1 MSIVRHRGQAL
12 AQRGVALIFALLA
25 LVALTI
31 GAVALIRSVDSG
43 VLALG
48 NLSFKQSG
56 LTSGAKGADTAIE
69 WLKAHVASTD
79 IEKDIEGEG
88 YYATSLDSLDAT
100 RRSVDLDPPLAQVD
114 WDANGCVVNGKS
126 VAASGCKTTSAEI
139 DVNGDKV
146 RYIIMRLCAKEGPT
160 FDAAN
165 SCAAPVVSST
175 ADALGRGAL
184 GYDTPEH
191 TGTPSFSPY
200 FRIITRTVGP
210 KGTASYTETLV
221 RF

>member
-1 MSIVRHRGQAL
+1 MTNPSSLGSR
-12 AQRGVALIFALLA
+12 AQRGEALIFSLLA

-56 LTSGAKGADTAIE
+56 LTAGAKGADAALD
-69 WLKAHVASTD
+69 WLKLHVADSAINVD
-79 IEKDIEGEG
+79 IPGEG
-88 YYATSLDSLDAT
+88 YYATSMDSLDAT
-100 RRSVDLDPPLAQVD
+100 RRTIDLPQPYAQVD
-114 WDANGCVVNGKS
+114 WDDNDCEVNGKKVGS
-126 VAASGCKTTSAEI
+126 AACLNPSAAI
-139 DVNGDKV
+139 TVNGDTVKYV
-146 RYIIMRLCAKEGPT
+146 IARLSAKPLPT

-165 SCAAPVVSST
+165 SCAAPVVSGT
-175 ADALGRGAL
+175 TDAMGRGAL
-184 GYDTPEH
+184 AYDTPEH
-191 TGTPSFSPY
+191 TGTPSYSPY